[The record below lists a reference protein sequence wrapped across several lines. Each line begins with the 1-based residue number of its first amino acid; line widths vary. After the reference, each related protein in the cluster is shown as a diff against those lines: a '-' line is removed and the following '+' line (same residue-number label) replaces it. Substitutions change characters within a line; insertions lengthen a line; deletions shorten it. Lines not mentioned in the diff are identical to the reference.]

1 MGNCSALI
9 CWGSI
14 RVWAD
19 AFAQGVFPRASR
31 MDLDCFD
38 LKTESSAF
46 TIVVFIIIIIII
58 MSSEFDVRSSF
69 VSVVDH
75 LPSDIIRKLWLIQTL
90 NLNYESLKQE
100 LDLLLRQIKQHDI
113 PKDTYLQKVSKINH
127 IANQLTRTR
136 LESLEEAKS
145 ISSTIKITKL
155 NLENQY
161 NQLQQ
166 DQKIYEQEM
175 ANNGKGSAA
184 KHAERTNKRTTT
196 KNSKPKI
203 TLKLNISKKKDKV
216 KEKATSSP
224 AIKITKRKRGRPH
237 KHKVPEEQIVNEVN
251 DEDNDN
257 HLYCICR
264 RTSFGEMIGCDNPK
278 CKYEWFHYSCV
289 GLTRAPRGRWNCPL
303 CKNRKKHK

>member
-1 MGNCSALI
+1 MSLVRHRRGDGARHLCTLILNGKLQCSDLLGLHSSLGRRI
-9 CWGSI
+9 WT
-14 RVWAD
+14 
-19 AFAQGVFPRASR
+19 GVFFRRASR

-38 LKTESSAF
+38 LKTGLSAF
-46 TIVVFIIIIIII
+46 TIVVFIIIIIIII

-127 IANQLTRTR
+127 IAKQLTR
-136 LESLEEAKS
+136 
-145 ISSTIKITKL
+145 
-155 NLENQY
+155 
-161 NQLQQ
+161 

-175 ANNGKGSAA
+175 TNNGKGSAA